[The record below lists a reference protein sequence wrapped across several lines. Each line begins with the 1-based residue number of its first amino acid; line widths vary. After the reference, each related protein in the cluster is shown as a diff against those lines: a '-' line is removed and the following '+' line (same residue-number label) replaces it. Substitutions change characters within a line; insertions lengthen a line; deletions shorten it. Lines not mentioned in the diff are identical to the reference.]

1 MAYVADLHIHSRFSR
16 ACSPQLT
23 IPNLAEAA
31 KLKGIKLLG
40 TADFLHPLWYSELKR
55 DLKEEGNGLFAHN
68 GIKFILSTEVSL
80 IYSHNG
86 KGRRIHLL
94 VMLPSFES
102 AEKLQHQLYQRQAK
116 LSSDGRPILGMST
129 QAFCEIVFNIESKAI
144 LIPAHIWTPWFG
156 MFGSQS
162 GYDSFNECF
171 GPFSE
176 NIYAIETG
184 MSSDPAMNWRVG
196 QLDSKS
202 IVSFSDPHSLPKMGR
217 EATIFAGEL
226 SYPGLLSD
234 LKEQG
239 IEGTIEFYPEEGK
252 YHFDGHRN
260 CQFSQPPQQTRKAG
274 TVCPKCGR
282 DLTVGVMYQVDKLA
296 TRDSQELGIK
306 SQEGWVIS
314 ETLNRPK
321 YRMLVPLMEIIA
333 EAFNVGVA
341 SQKVDSEYKKLITS
355 LGDEISI
362 LTQINIEEIAKTG
375 GAKIAEGISKVR
387 SGDLVI
393 EPGYDGVYG
402 VVKIWNEEEDNGQ
415 ESVPQLGLFD

>member
-1 MAYVADLHIHSRFSR
+1 MGYVADLHIHSRFSR

-40 TADFLHPLWYSELKR
+40 TGDFLHPLWYSELKR
-55 DLKEEGNGLFAHN
+55 DLKEEGNGLFSSS
-68 GIKFILSTEVSL
+68 GIYFILSTEVSL

-86 KGRRIHLL
+86 RGRRIHLL

-102 AEKLQHQLYQRQAK
+102 AEKLQHQLYQKQAK
-116 LSSDGRPILGMST
+116 LSSDGRPILGIST
-129 QAFCEIVFNIESKAI
+129 QAFCELVFSIEPKAI

-162 GYDSFNECF
+162 GYDSFDECF
-171 GPFSE
+171 GSFAD

-217 EATIFAGEL
+217 EATIFSGEI
-226 SYPGLLSD
+226 SYSGLLND
-234 LKEQG
+234 LQKQG
-239 IEGTIEFYPEEGK
+239 VEGTIEFYPQEGK

-260 CQFSQPPQQTRKAG
+260 CQFSQSPQQTRKSG

-282 DLTVGVMYQVDKLA
+282 DLTLGVMYQVDKLA
-296 TRDSQELGIK
+296 TRDNQELEIK
-306 SQEGWVIS
+306 NLEGWVVS
-314 ETLNRPK
+314 ESLKRPK
-321 YRMLVPLMEIIA
+321 YRMLVPLLEIIA
-333 EAFNVGVA
+333 EAFSVGVA
-341 SQKVDSEYKKLITS
+341 SQKVDFEYKKLTTS
-355 LGDEISI
+355 LRDEISI
-362 LTQINIEEIAKTG
+362 LTQVNIGEIAKISG
-375 GAKIAEGISKVR
+375 GKVAEGVEKVR
-387 SGDLVI
+387 KGDLVI
-393 EPGYDGVYG
+393 EPGFDGVYG
-402 VVKIWNEEEDNGQ
+402 VVKIWDEEGSSSQ